1 MAITTMDGLAAAIA
15 AGQRLVLQKASIT
28 AVANF
33 YYTLWTAAGQPSAG
47 GAVGNIAAGVIPTDA
62 TAGSPVINAF
72 TGSNTGYLM
81 TFDASSSVAG
91 VLSVYDR
98 LYHAG
103 PFLTTTLHTDTLAG
117 QPALVRVPNT
127 DYSQLELWLE
137 VTAVFAATATTV
149 TVSYQDGTSAGGAT
163 QTATHTADLAS
174 LTGLP
179 VNRMTP
185 MRLANSTGIQKI
197 NSVTVAGATNT
208 TGQFNLIIQRNL
220 VDHTVVSVNIGRPKK
235 GPFETGMPI
244 VYADSCLAMMWNA
257 TTTSTGTLFAE
268 AMIGNG

>member
-15 AGQRLVLQKASIT
+15 SGQRLVIQKASIT
-28 AVANF
+28 AVSPF
-33 YYTLWTAAGQPSAG
+33 YYSLWTAAGQPAAG

-72 TGSNTGYLM
+72 TGGNTGYLM
-81 TFDASSSVAG
+81 SFDASSSVAG

-103 PFLTTTLHTDTLAG
+103 PFLTTTLHTDTLAS
-117 QPALVRVPNT
+117 QPAFVRVPNS

-137 VTAVFAATATTV
+137 VTAVFAAANTTV
-149 TVSYQDGTSAGGAT
+149 TVSYQDGANAT
-163 QTATHTADLAS
+163 QTATHTADLAN

-197 NSVTVAGATNT
+197 NSVTIGGATNT
-208 TGQFNLIIQRNL
+208 TGQFNLVVQRNL
-220 VDHTVVSVNIGRPKK
+220 VDHTVVSANIGRPKK
-235 GPFETGMPI
+235 GPFETGVPI
-244 VYADSCLAMMWNA
+244 VYADSCIAMMWNA

-268 AMIGNG
+268 GTIGNG

>member
-15 AGQRLVLQKASIT
+15 SGQRLLLYKASIT

-33 YYTLWTAAGQPSAG
+33 YYTLWTASGQPAAG
-47 GAVGNIAAGVIPTDA
+47 GAVSNTTSGVIPTDA
-62 TAGSPVINAF
+62 TAGAPVINAF
-72 TGSNTGYLM
+72 TGANTGYLL

-98 LYHAG
+98 LWHAG
-103 PFLTTTLHTDTLAG
+103 PFVTTTLQTFTLTG
-117 QPALVRVPNT
+117 QPALSRVPNT

-149 TVSYQDGTSAGGAT
+149 SISYQDGNNTT

-174 LTGLP
+174 LTGVP
-179 VNRMTP
+179 VNRMIP
-185 MRLANSTGIQKI
+185 MRLANSTGIQKV
-197 NSVTVAGATNT
+197 NSITIGGATNT
-208 TGQFNLIIQRNL
+208 TGQFNVIIQRNI
-220 VDHTVVSVNIGRPKK
+220 VDHTVVSANIGRPKK

-244 VYADSCLAMMWNA
+244 VYTDSCLALMWNA

-268 AMIGNG
+268 GVIGNG

>member
-1 MAITTMDGLAAAIA
+1 MAITTMDGLAAAMA
-15 AGQRLVLQKASIT
+15 SGQRIVLQKASIT
-28 AVANF
+28 SVANF
-33 YYTLWTAAGQPSAG
+33 YYTLWTAGGQPGAG
-47 GAVGNIAAGVIPTDA
+47 GAVGNIVAGVIPTDA

-72 TGSNTGYLM
+72 TGANAGYLM

-117 QPALVRVPNT
+117 QPALSRVPNT

-149 TVSYQDGTSAGGAT
+149 SVSYQDGNNTT
-163 QTATHTADLAS
+163 QTATHTADVAS
-174 LTGLP
+174 LTGAP
-179 VNRMTP
+179 INRMYP
-185 MRLANSTGIQKI
+185 LRLANSTGIQKI
-197 NSVTVAGATNT
+197 NSVTIGGATNT
-208 TGQFNLIIQRNL
+208 TGQFNVVIQRNI
-220 VDHTVVSVNIGRPKK
+220 VDHTVVSANIGRPKK
-235 GPFETGMPI
+235 GPFETGMPV

-257 TTTSTGTLFAE
+257 TATTTGTLFAE
-268 AMIGNG
+268 GMIGNG

>member
-1 MAITTMDGLAAAIA
+1 MSITTMDGLTAAIA
-15 AGQRLVLQKASIT
+15 SGQRLLMYKASIT
-28 AVANF
+28 AVAPF
-33 YYTLWTAAGQPSAG
+33 YYSLWLAGGQPVAG
-47 GAVGNIAAGVIPTDA
+47 AAIGNIAAGVIPTDA
-62 TAGSPVINAF
+62 TQGAPVINAF
-72 TGSNTGYLM
+72 TGANTGYLLS
-81 TFDASSSVAG
+81 FDASSSVAG

-103 PFLTTTLHTDTLAG
+103 PFLTTTLHTDTLAA
-117 QPALVRVPNT
+117 QPALTRVPNT

-137 VTAVFAATATTV
+137 VTAVFAAAATTV
-149 TVSYQDGTSAGGAT
+149 TVSYQDGANAT
-163 QTATHTADLAS
+163 QTSTHTADLAS

-179 VNRMTP
+179 VNRMVN

-197 NSVTVAGATNT
+197 NSVTVGGVLNT
-208 TGQFNLIIQRNL
+208 TGQFNLTIQRNI
-220 VDHTVVSVNIGRPKK
+220 VDHTVVSANIGRPKK

-268 AMIGNG
+268 GTVGNG